1 MKVLY
6 DHQIWSHQ
14 RFGGASRIFSEVTR
28 HSEGIPGYSYDIA
41 LQHTNNDYI
50 KSNPKVAKATKM
62 FSDKKSLLSRLR
74 ILLRNSATAKRW
86 YTTLKERANKRTS
99 IRALEKSDF
108 DVFHPTHY
116 DPYFLPYLKEKPF
129 VITVYDMIHELYPEY
144 FVSKNITAP
153 QKKLLTEK
161 ATRIIAIS
169 ENTKNDLVKILGIDP
184 KKIDVVYLASN
195 FNEIEPKKIKTPKR
209 YLLYVGSRVR
219 YKNFSVVVRG
229 AAPLLLSE
237 KDLYLLCAGG
247 GVFTKEE
254 ESLIRELGIERKV
267 VRQEAD
273 DRELSYLYRHAECFV
288 FASLYEGFG
297 IPILEALS
305 SGCPA
310 VLSNAS
316 CFPEIAGNAA
326 IYFEPTDPTSLTKAL
341 KKICGDRNYRSQL
354 IQLGNKKAEE
364 YSWKKTAEKTRAVY
378 YSCLS

>member
-14 RFGGASRIFSEVTR
+14 RFGGASHIFSEITR
-28 HSEGIPGYSYDIA
+28 HSEGIPDYSYDIA
-41 LQHTNNDYI
+41 LRHANNDYI
-50 KSNPKVAKATKM
+50 KSNPKVAKATRM
-62 FSDKKSLLSRLR
+62 FADKKSFPSRIR
-74 ILLRNSATAKRW
+74 VMLRNSATAKRW
-86 YTTLKERANKRTS
+86 YAILKERANKRTS
-99 IRALEKSDF
+99 IRALETSDF

-144 FVSKNITAP
+144 FIGKNITAP

-161 ATRIIAIS
+161 AMRIIAIS
-169 ENTKNDLVKILGIDP
+169 ENTKNDLVKILGIAPD
-184 KKIDVVYLASN
+184 KIDVVHLASN
-195 FNEIEPKKIKTPKR
+195 FGEVEPKKTKIPKR
-209 YLLYVGSRVR
+209 YILYVGSRVR
-219 YKNFSVVVRG
+219 YKNFSVMIRG
-229 AAPLLLSE
+229 AAPLLSE

-247 GVFTKEE
+247 GTFTREE
-254 ESLIRELGIERKV
+254 KSLIQEHGIEHKV
-267 VRQEAD
+267 IRQEAD
-273 DRELSYLYRHAECFV
+273 DSELSYLYRHAECFV
-288 FASLYEGFG
+288 FPSLYEGFG

-326 IYFEPTDPTSLTKAL
+326 VYFESTDPVSLTMAL
-341 KKICGDRNYRSQL
+341 KKVCGDRNYRSQL

-364 YSWKKTAEKTRAVY
+364 YSWEKTAEKTRAVY